1 MRSFCTNIQE
11 IAKMRGLVK
20 GEPCRSVGYKDRPY
34 GTSNEPAYREKV
46 MGPATNNITININLG
61 DILEQGIEEDITI
74 NINL

>member
-1 MRSFCTNIQE
+1 MWE
-11 IAKMRGLVK
+11 G
-20 GEPCRSVGYKDRPY
+20 GYKDRPY
-34 GTSNEPAYREKV
+34 GTSNEPVYREKV